1 MKRSILC
8 LVVCTLGLGLYA
20 SSTAT
25 VQATSGQ
32 AHAACR
38 VDDPPPEPVEC
49 PFCGG
54 NAQLHARRLVLVQER
69 MDCVAMYATRW

>member
-8 LVVCTLGLGLYA
+8 SVVCVLGLGLAA
-20 SSTAT
+20 SSSAS
-25 VQATSGQ
+25 VQTTSAR

-54 NAQLHARRLVLVQER
+54 NGQLHARRLVLLQER
-69 MDCVAMYATRW
+69 MNCVAMYATSW